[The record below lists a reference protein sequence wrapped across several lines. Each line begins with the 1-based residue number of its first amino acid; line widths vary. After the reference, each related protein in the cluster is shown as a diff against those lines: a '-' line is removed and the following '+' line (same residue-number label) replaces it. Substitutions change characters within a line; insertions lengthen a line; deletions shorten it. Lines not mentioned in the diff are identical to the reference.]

1 MKNVV
6 IGTAGHIDH
15 GKTTLIKAL
24 TGIET
29 DTTREEKQRGL
40 SINLGFAYID
50 LENGERVG
58 IVDVPGHEKFIK
70 NMLAGA
76 AGIDLA
82 LLVIDVNEGIMPQ
95 TKEHVAVLSLLG
107 VDDFIIVLTKVASV
121 DADLKE
127 LVYEDIREQFKG
139 SKLENSPIVE
149 TDAVAGIGID
159 ELKAL
164 IQDRVDHIQRK
175 AEDLPGRLNV
185 DRAFSVKGFGTV
197 VTLSLIHIS
206 EPTRQ
211 VR

>member
-149 TDAVAGIGID
+149 TDGSYS
-159 ELKAL
+159 
-164 IQDRVDHIQRK
+164 
-175 AEDLPGRLNV
+175 AE
-185 DRAFSVKGFGTV
+185 S
-197 VTLSLIHIS
+197 
-206 EPTRQ
+206 
-211 VR
+211 